1 MVGAFILINTEIGEE
16 LEVLEKLE
24 DIQGVIEAYTVYG
37 VYDIIAQLEAESME
51 AIKELVHNKIREL
64 DRIRSTLTMVII

>member
-51 AIKELVHNKIREL
+51 TIKELVHNKIREL

>member
-51 AIKELVHNKIREL
+51 AIKKLVHNKIREL